1 MESDVIIDV
10 PKIMQ
15 RFLDNRDNRRS
26 YSNPVYL
33 SDKKDWQLGGDF
45 EGDEIVFKRRTDYRD
60 KTGKYIYEWD
70 YVLIGGKK
78 VLIHINGGL
87 LVGRSDYGEISISAH
102 TDKEFEIVGEFDFK
116 GRIVIKGIN
125 AVSNNIKDMSS
136 VANHILDREQN
147 IKDGCK
153 EKMRREY

>member
-15 RFLDNRDNRRS
+15 KFLDNRVNRGP
-26 YSNPVYL
+26 YSNPIYL
-33 SDKKDWQLGGDF
+33 SDKKNWQLGGDF
-45 EGDEIVFKRRTDYRD
+45 KGDPIVFKRRTDYRD

-70 YVLIGGKK
+70 YVLVDGKK
-78 VLIHINGGL
+78 VLIQINGGL

-102 TDKEFEIVGEFDFK
+102 EDKEMEIVEEFDFE

-125 AVSNNIKDMSS
+125 AVSNNIQDMSS
-136 VANHILDREQN
+136 KANYILDIEQN

-153 EKMRREY
+153 NRLGREY